1 MLFLCRLLFHH
12 AAIFLLTFPY
22 NIVSLPQSHSKQITR
37 ISVTVSYTS
46 GKHIL
51 NRIDILLFLFPVV
64 SLRGLCYNILEI
76 KMHEPITY
84 SQ

>member
-1 MLFLCRLLFHH
+1 MNEMSIKNTSLWGKHALL
-12 AAIFLLTFPY
+12 
-22 NIVSLPQSHSKQITR
+22 
-37 ISVTVSYTS
+37 SYTS